1 MSSPVVEAIGLVKRF
16 ATGSTWRHWSRRA
29 RSRELVAVDQVSFTV
44 ERGRCF
50 GLVGE
55 SGSGKTT
62 VGRMMVGLQTPNAGE
77 VRVEGNRLSPRHR
90 GQVQMVF
97 QDPFASLNPRWTVGA
112 IVAEPLHV
120 LRRVRSSAE
129 AAPRVA
135 ELLTA
140 VGLSPAD
147 AARYPHAFSGGQ
159 RQRISIARAL
169 ATEPAFLVC
178 DEPTSALDVSVQAQ
192 VLNVIKDV
200 QQARGMACLFISH
213 NLAVVRHMSDE
224 VGVMYLGHLVERA
237 PVDALF
243 ERPRHP
249 YTRLLLDAV
258 PDLDFRPGEP
268 EVPGAEIHQAAAVPP
283 GCPFHPRCALATERC
298 HVERPAFRPVGVTW
312 VACHAVEEGRD

>member
-1 MSSPVVEAIGLVKRF
+1 MSAPVIEAVGLVKRF
-16 ATGSTWRHWSRRA
+16 ATGSRRGRGWGRA
-29 RSRELVAVDQVSFTV
+29 RSADLVAVDQVSFAV
-44 ERGRCF
+44 ERGHCF

-62 VGRMMVGLQTPNAGE
+62 VGRMMVGLQTPSAGE
-77 VRVEGNRLSPRHR
+77 VRVDGDTLAPRHR

-97 QDPFASLNPRWTVGA
+97 QDPFASLNPRWTVGS
-112 IVAEPLHV
+112 IVAEPLKV
-120 LRRVRSSAE
+120 LRRVRSASE
-129 AAPRVA
+129 ASSRVA

-147 AARYPHAFSGGQ
+147 AARHPHAFSGGQ

-192 VLNVIKDV
+192 VLNLIKDV

-237 PVDALF
+237 PAGALF
-243 ERPRHP
+243 DRPRHP

-258 PDLDFRPGEP
+258 PDL
-268 EVPGAEIHQAAAVPP
+268 VPHSTDVEAAAADLPQGAAVPS
-283 GCPFHPRCALATERC
+283 GCPFHPRCALATARC
-298 HVERPAFRPVGVTW
+298 RVERPALRQAGVTW
-312 VACHAVEEGRD
+312 VACHAVEEERD

>member
-1 MSSPVVEAIGLVKRF
+1 MSTPVAEAIGLVKRF
-16 ATGSTWRHWSRRA
+16 ATGTPWNNRFRPA
-29 RSRELVAVDQVSFTV
+29 RSRELVAVDQVSFSV

-62 VGRMMVGLQTPNAGE
+62 VGRMMVGLQPPTAGE
-77 VRVEGNRLSPRHR
+77 VRIDGNPLAPRHR

-112 IVAEPLHV
+112 IVAEPLRV
-120 LRRVRSSAE
+120 LGRVRSAGE
-129 AAPRVA
+129 AASRVA
-135 ELLTA
+135 ELLAA
-140 VGLSPAD
+140 VGLSPSD

-258 PDLDFRPGEP
+258 PDLTVLTDEP
-268 EVPGAEIHQAAAVPP
+268 EAPVAEIPQAATVSS
-283 GCPFHPRCALATERC
+283 GCPFRSRCALATERC
-298 HVERPAFRPVGVTW
+298 RMERPAFRSVGVTW